1 MEREATL
8 PEILDNR
15 ERRVARQ
22 QSILAQYGKSLL
34 CFTMNIPG
42 PVKQNFRI
50 RYGFLLGQQQLL
62 DLLRSMGMPVLHRET
77 VCAVTGCEGFYV
89 VDAPADRLKALAAS
103 LEEGS
108 PLGRL
113 FDMDVI
119 TCTGQKVSRQEIGLE
134 ERTCLLCGKPARIC
148 GPVRAHSAEALWT
161 KAQALLEEA
170 VAKNHARKIAAL
182 AVKALLYEV
191 CTTPKPGLVDRANSG
206 AHRDMDIFTFLGSAA
221 VLQDYFAQCTETGVR
236 SRDAS
241 AEETFRQIRLPGRL
255 AEQEMYRQTGGVNTH
270 KGAIFSMGIL
280 CAAAGRLV
288 EDSFTDPEALLRECA
303 RMCSGV
309 TAGDF
314 AHVTP
319 ETAGTPGERLY
330 AAFGITGIR
339 GQAEAGFPAVLK
351 HGLPVLRDGLTRGLS
366 ADQAGCAALLALIAT
381 AEDTN
386 LIHRSNRETQQQ
398 IRQETAQLIQENP
411 YPGERVL
418 EQLDAEFIR
427 RNLSP
432 GGSADLLAMC
442 YFLYFLESEEIDSP
456 FEPL

>member
-22 QSILAQYGKSLL
+22 QTLLAQYGKSLL

-161 KAQALLEEA
+161 GPT
-170 VAKNHARKIAAL
+170 AAPTGVWISL
-182 AVKALLYEV
+182 PFWAAPP
-191 CTTPKPGLVDRANSG
+191 CCRTTSPNAPKPA
-206 AHRDMDIFTFLGSAA
+206 F
-221 VLQDYFAQCTETGVR
+221 
-236 SRDAS
+236 
-241 AEETFRQIRLPGRL
+241 
-255 AEQEMYRQTGGVNTH
+255 
-270 KGAIFSMGIL
+270 
-280 CAAAGRLV
+280 AAAM
-288 EDSFTDPEALLRECA
+288 LLRKKPSGRSGFRDGWPSRKCTA
-303 RMCSGV
+303 R
-309 TAGDF
+309 
-314 AHVTP
+314 
-319 ETAGTPGERLY
+319 
-330 AAFGITGIR
+330 
-339 GQAEAGFPAVLK
+339 PAV
-351 HGLPVLRDGLTRGLS
+351 
-366 ADQAGCAALLALIAT
+366 
-381 AEDTN
+381 
-386 LIHRSNRETQQQ
+386 
-398 IRQETAQLIQENP
+398 
-411 YPGERVL
+411 
-418 EQLDAEFIR
+418 
-427 RNLSP
+427 
-432 GGSADLLAMC
+432 
-442 YFLYFLESEEIDSP
+442 
-456 FEPL
+456 